1 MNTHFKNFELKQDA
15 LPTIERL
22 SVNVSYSESFVS
34 RNLINWDYGFR
45 DLISRYFNAKLRI
58 SNPDVNCSSSGI
70 QTLAILHVNCIFD
83 GFRVGCKAEVKLS

>member
-22 SVNVSYSESFVS
+22 SVNVHYSESFVS

-70 QTLAILHVNCIFD
+70 QTLATLHVNCIFD
-83 GFRVGCKAEVKLS
+83 GFRVG